1 MTPKFLS
8 RLSQAL
14 QKYKSRSDVSAVS
27 TRQGVGATL
36 GVGTLINGRFR
47 LEAEIGRGGLGIVY
61 RARDLTSDRDVA
73 AKVIN
78 LDTAN
83 ALTRGQFLQE
93 ADIHSRLHH
102 PHIVAVYETGMI
114 ENGGQEPAPYIVME
128 WIQGKSL
135 ETIPR
140 LTYARILEIGKQIC
154 DALEYIHQQ
163 GFAYRDLKPGNVL
176 IETRGFQYFVKL
188 MDFGLARPRGIPYLP
203 NESSLAG
210 SFFYLAPELIAGQPA
225 DIPSDLYALGVSLY
239 EMITG
244 HVPFSDFDEQ
254 TVLSQHREE
263 SVIPPS
269 HSREDVPPALEAIV
283 LRLLAKNP
291 QDRFATAQEVREALD
306 QVVVRDE
313 RHGNLPSVSTDAAG
327 RAQDISRVR
336 QLLESAPLVTILGEG
351 ETLALTVA
359 AQVADQFRDGAWRA
373 DLELIVEPSLV
384 LKHVASSLGVD
395 PGQERPLTVL
405 LIEHLHEKNLLLIL
419 DHCDHV
425 RGACAQLVET
435 ILSTCSDVRIL
446 VTSHQPLNVSNEQ
459 CYRVM
464 P

>member
-8 RLSQAL
+8 RLSRAL
-14 QKYKSRSDVSAVS
+14 QKDKSRSDVSAVS
-27 TRQGVGATL
+27 TKAAVTSL
-36 GVGTLINGRFR
+36 GVGMLINGRFR

-61 RARDLTSDRDVA
+61 RAHDLSSDQHA
-73 AKVIN
+73 AVKVIN

-114 ENGGQEPAPYIVME
+114 EVGAQELAPYIVME

-163 GFAYRDLKPGNVL
+163 GFVYRDLKPGNVL

-263 SVIPPS
+263 SVLLPS
-269 HSREDVPPALEAIV
+269 HSREDVPSALEAIV

-313 RHGNLPSVSTDAAG
+313 RHGNLPSVSTETAG
-327 RAQDISRVR
+327 REQDISRVR
-336 QLLESAPLVTILGEG
+336 QLMESAPLVTILGEG

-359 AQVADQFRDGAWRA
+359 VQLADQFRDGAWRA
-373 DLELIVEPSLV
+373 DLELTEEPSLV
-384 LKHVASSLGVD
+384 LKHVASILGVD

-425 RGACAQLVET
+425 LGACVQLVET

-446 VTSHQPLNVSNEQ
+446 VTSHQPLNVSNEK

-464 P
+464 L